1 MNEINYYNS
10 LNHNEMGNP
19 HPQYTR
25 YTPTT
30 IGSYN
35 GTDLKSWI
43 RLWTIR
49 IGSYPV
55 DNETL
60 NGMFARFNFN
70 LSIIDTL
77 GDVTANRVNFVGRMA
92 IGTDSAHSFRGMIDK
107 EIKGSNTAQ
116 SPFDDK
122 KINLYYF
129 YKNINSTAYP
139 VYEVKIYLNFPTV
152 SKGIRIVNADIGGYA
167 PVFSPTYYPTKV
179 NSQIQQTYW
188 YLNNIETDW
197 LSDTDMQTDTDG
209 YSQVGATHYN
219 NSGSEA
225 SLNQLSGQ
233 ITLSEVTGSGNYYIN
248 NATFTDGPT
257 SISSPVY
264 GLLEV
269 INMNVIFQKITSIDN
284 SAIYIRN
291 YSGSPITWH
300 AWRQI

>member
-1 MNEINYYNS
+1 MNEINNYNS
-10 LNHNEMGNP
+10 LNHNDMGNP

-25 YTPTT
+25 YTPTS

-35 GTDLKSWI
+35 GTPTKSWI

-49 IGSYPV
+49 IGSQPF
-55 DNETL
+55 DNKTL

-70 LSIIDTL
+70 FSIIDTL
-77 GDVTANRVNFVGRMA
+77 GDVTANQVNFVGRMA
-92 IGTDSAHSFRGMIDK
+92 IGTDSAKSFRGMIDK

-116 SPFDDK
+116 SSFDDK
-122 KINLYYF
+122 NINLCYF

-139 VYEVKIYLNFPTV
+139 VYEVKIYLNFPTP
-152 SKGIRIVNADIGGYA
+152 SKGVRIINADIGGYA
-167 PVFSPTYYPTKV
+167 PVFTPTYYPTKV

-197 LSDTDMQTDTDG
+197 LSDTDKQTDTNG
-209 YSQVGATHYN
+209 YSQVVATHYN

-225 SLNQLSGQ
+225 KLNRLSGR
-233 ITLSEVTGSGNYYIN
+233 ITLSTITGGGNYYIN
-248 NATFTDGPT
+248 NATFTDGPA
-257 SISSPVY
+257 SISSPAY

-269 INMNVIFQKITSIDN
+269 INMDIIFQKITLIN
-284 SAIYIRN
+284 NAIYIRN
-291 YSGSPITWH
+291 YSGSPMSWS